1 MDACH
6 NFQSVKASL
15 LRRSIVVDLASEL
28 DFLPISRIWRIVIA
42 LIAPTVLLLSL
53 GFAFGWLS
61 IGPAGVGA
69 SSWSGVAIILLGIG
83 LMRPKLAYFLKSND
97 YRLRTIQYFVSGGVF
112 LFVVALALFTLDAS
126 AVISIKS
133 LISFSIAAAV
143 GAAVLTIVCVELST
157 LPSQRR
163 PAMRLAIAAITDSS
177 LAFAK
182 DLVHQ
187 RFVNV
192 QFMGFF
198 EDRVPER
205 IPDHAPFPILARID
219 GIAEYL
225 AEHPLDHILI
235 SLPTQASYRFGLVI
249 EQLLDTTSS
258 VHYLHD
264 FLLFKPIRQAMTAI
278 GNHSVFTVIDTP
290 NNGLDQWI
298 KRSIDLFGSALALI
312 LLSPVLVI
320 VALWIKWD
328 SPGPALFRQNRW
340 GVSAE
345 PFSIYKFRSMTNAT
359 SSAAASGE
367 VITQTKAQDA
377 RVTRVGAFIR
387 KTSIDELPQ
396 LINIFLGDMSFVGPR
411 PHAAGHNKE
420 YRGLIKGYM
429 LRHKVKPGLTG
440 WAQIHGFRGETDT
453 LDKMAGRIA
462 YDLEYL
468 RNWTP
473 VLDIYI
479 VLRTIYVVVSGKNAY

>member
-1 MDACH
+1 M
-6 NFQSVKASL
+6 
-15 LRRSIVVDLASEL
+15 DLASEL
-28 DFLPISRIWRIVIA
+28 DFLPISRIWRIVISS
-42 LIAPTVLLLSL
+42 IAPAMLFVSL
-53 GFAFGWLS
+53 GFAFDWLS
-61 IGPAGVGA
+61 IGPAGIGA
-69 SSWSGVAIILLGIG
+69 HSWSGVAIILLGIG

-97 YRLRTIQYFVSGGVF
+97 YRLRTIQYFLSGGVL
-112 LFVVALALFTLDAS
+112 LFAVSLVLFTLDSS
-126 AVISIKS
+126 AIISVQV
-133 LISFSIAAAV
+133 LLGFSALAAAGV
-143 GAAVLTIVCVELST
+143 AILTIIGVELSM

-182 DLVHQ
+182 DLLHQ

-205 IPDHAPFPILARID
+205 IPDHSPFPILARFD

-225 AEHPLDHILI
+225 AEQPLDHILI
-235 SLPTQASYRFGLVI
+235 SLPTQASYRFGFVI

-298 KRSIDLFGSALALI
+298 KRGIDLFGSALALL
-312 LLSPVLVI
+312 LLSPFLAM
-320 VALWIKWD
+320 VAVWIKWD
-328 SPGPALFRQNRW
+328 SPGPVLFRQNRW

-345 PFSIYKFRSMTNAT
+345 PFSIYKFRSMTHAT
-359 SSAAASGE
+359 SAAAASGE
-367 VITQTKAQDA
+367 VVTQTTAQDA

-396 LINIFLGDMSFVGPR
+396 LINILLGDMSFVGPR

-479 VLRTIYVVVSGKNAY
+479 VMRTVYVVVSGKNAY